1 MYFGTRVTQLNT
13 KCVFVDESHGDM
25 LAIQHASVPLFGFK
39 VTLNTFTVSSSKTL
53 QFRIRFAS

>member
-25 LAIQHASVPLFGFK
+25 LAIQHASVPLYGFK
-39 VTLNTFTVSSSKTL
+39 VTLTTFTVSSSKTL